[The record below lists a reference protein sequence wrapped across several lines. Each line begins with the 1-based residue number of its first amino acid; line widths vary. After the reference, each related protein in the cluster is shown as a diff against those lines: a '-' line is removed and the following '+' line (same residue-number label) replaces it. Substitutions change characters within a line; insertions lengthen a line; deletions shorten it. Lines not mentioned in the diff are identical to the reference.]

1 MTSFK
6 KPHAHVAPLSAP
18 NPASG
23 HCQPAPLMETPG
35 HSQASLG
42 QSLVGSLLL
51 SLGSWCMEGYVQQIK
66 NGLEWVNLTQMT
78 VISTTVGRNP
88 LEEME

>member
-1 MTSFK
+1 MYCYIQC
-6 KPHAHVAPLSAP
+6 P
-18 NPASG
+18 NPVAD
-23 HCQPAPLMETPG
+23 HHQPMPPLETPG
-35 HSQASLG
+35 HSRASLG

-78 VISTTVGRNP
+78 VISTTVGKNP
-88 LEEME
+88 LKEME